1 MSEHANDDY
10 HVHSHISSVKFYLG
24 IFATL
29 IACTVL
35 TVALSYVHLG
45 PLNLAVAV
53 VIASLKATLVVMF
66 FMHLKYDRTFNALIF
81 VITLMFIG
89 VFFAYTIN
97 DTGHRGQL
105 DSAQGTMR
113 DVATGKDAPGGFTP
127 LTMPA
132 THAAPGEATKK
143 VEGAHH

>member
-29 IACTVL
+29 IACTIL

-53 VIASLKATLVVMF
+53 VIASLKAALVVMF

-132 THAAPGEATKK
+132 GTHAAPGDTKK